1 MKIALINENSQA
13 AKTALIEATLRKVVE
28 PMGHEVVNYGMYAAD
43 DAAQEAEAHAADDK
57 KKQEL
62 ISARNQADGL
72 IYGTEKSINDIVD
85 KLDAA
90 LKSDIAGKIAS
101 LKPLMEGED
110 VEAIKKAT
118 EELAQASHKLAEQL
132 YSQAQGQQPGAD
144 AAAGAQPGAGAAGGK
159 KADDDVIDADF
170 TYSK

>member
-1 MKIALINENSQA
+1 
-13 AKTALIEATLRKVVE
+13 
-28 PMGHEVVNYGMYAAD
+28 
-43 DAAQEAEAHAADDK
+43 
-57 KKQEL
+57 
-62 ISARNQADGL
+62 
-72 IYGTEKSINDIVD
+72 
-85 KLDAA
+85 
-90 LKSDIAGKIAS
+90 
-101 LKPLMEGED
+101 MEGED

-170 TYSK
+170 TESK

>member
-1 MKIALINENSQA
+1 M
-13 AKTALIEATLRKVVE
+13 TDKVYTQQE
-28 PMGHEVVNYGMYAAD
+28 LKEMAD
-43 DAAQEAEAHAADDK
+43 QLLAADDK

-72 IYGTEKSINDIVD
+72 IYGTEKSIKDLGD

-90 LKSDIAGKIAS
+90 LKSDIEGKIAS
-101 LKPLMEGED
+101 LKTLMEGED

-170 TYSK
+170 TESK